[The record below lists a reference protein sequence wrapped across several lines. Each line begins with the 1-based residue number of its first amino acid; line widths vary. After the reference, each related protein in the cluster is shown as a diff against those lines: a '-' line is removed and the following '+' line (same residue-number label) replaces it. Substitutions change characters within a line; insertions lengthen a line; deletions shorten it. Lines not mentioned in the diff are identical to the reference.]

1 MRSVQSDELRKT
13 LRSVLDAV
21 KSGERYEVLR
31 YQRVEAVIVPAD
43 WYEQAIKA
51 LGEGG
56 AR

>member
-21 KSGERYEVLR
+21 KNGERYEVLR

-43 WYEQAIKA
+43 WYEQAVKA
-51 LGEGG
+51 LEGG
-56 AR
+56 PR